1 MGVDKKGEEFYQL
14 TLGGSSENDA
24 TLGDRLGPA
33 IAKTDV
39 ADVIGKL
46 LDVYVKLREEDERF
60 LDTYR
65 RIGITPFKENVYA
78 SN

>member
-1 MGVDKKGEEFYQL
+1 MGGA
-14 TLGGSSENDA
+14 SENDA